1 MRPAGL
7 SRAEMVARRMRRA
20 LALALS
26 AASLAVAGCSSD
38 QVSFV
43 PSPPSRPQLQP
54 SAAELA
60 AQREHQ
66 RLLALFGGEYQAPRA
81 KKVLDDLVARLAR
94 VAPPPA
100 LAYEV
105 TILNSPALN
114 AFALPN
120 GRLYV
125 TRGLLALAND
135 TSEAAAVLAHEMA
148 HVIARHASERA
159 ELQLRSALFS
169 KVVADVLNDPNA
181 GRAVQ
186 AQGRVTI
193 ASFSR
198 QQELE
203 ADKIGVALLARAKL
217 DPYGAQRLLVSLGR
231 GSILRGQGLN
241 ESPRARNA
249 DMLATHPS
257 TPERIAQAQ
266 AAARQ
271 IGAPGIGEQDRAAW
285 LAALDG
291 ISFGDDPAAGLVQG
305 RRYVNTSLGI
315 TFETPAALPIESGRD
330 AVIGASSDGSLAF
343 RFDVVTLEAGQSLTS
358 YMNSRWIEG
367 VTLSDVQT
375 TTIAGNSAVTASG
388 KGADW
393 SFRMAAVQMGGLTYR
408 FIVAGNGGGAELDRS
423 FRSIIGSFQPIGS
436 GGESNIS
443 PRRLRIV
450 KASASDT
457 LASLAGQMNVD
468 SQSVLQFQ
476 VLNGLER
483 GAAIIPGESY
493 KIIAN

>member
-1 MRPAGL
+1 MRLRFAIACSL
-7 SRAEMVARRMRRA
+7 
-20 LALALS
+20 
-26 AASLAVAGCSSD
+26 SLAAFALAGCSSD

-54 SAAELA
+54 SAADQA

-81 KKVLDDLVARLAR
+81 KKLLDDLVARLAR
-94 VAPPPA
+94 AAPPPA
-100 LAYEV
+100 IAYEV
-105 TILNSPALN
+105 TILNSPAPN

-135 TSEAAAVLAHEMA
+135 TAEAAAVLAHEMS

-169 KVVADVLNDPNA
+169 KVVADVLNDPTA

-186 AQGRVTI
+186 AQGRVTV

-203 ADKIGVALLARAKL
+203 ADKIGVGLLARAKL
-217 DPYGAQRLLVSLGR
+217 DPYGAQRFLVSLGR
-231 GSILRGQGLN
+231 SPVLRGQGLS
-241 ESPRARNA
+241 ESPRSRNA
-249 DMLATHPS
+249 DMLATHPT

-271 IGAPGIGEQDRAAW
+271 IGAPGIGEQDRAGW
-285 LAALDG
+285 LAVLDG

-305 RRYVNTSLGI
+305 RRYVNTSLGV
-315 TFETPAALPIESGRD
+315 TFETPSSLPIESGRD
-330 AVIGASSDGSLAF
+330 AVIGASADGSIAF
-343 RFDVVTLEAGQSLTS
+343 RFDVVTLEAGQSLSS

-367 VTLSDVQT
+367 VALSDVQT
-375 TTIAGNSAVTASG
+375 TTIASNPAVTAAG
-388 KGADW
+388 KGSDW
-393 SFRMAAVQMGGLTYR
+393 SFRMAAAQAGNLTYR
-408 FIVAGNGGGAELDRS
+408 FIVAGNGGAAELERN
-423 FRSIIGSFQPIGS
+423 FRSIIDSFQPIPA
-436 GGESNIS
+436 GEARNLA

-450 KASASDT
+450 RASASDT
-457 LASLAGQMNVD
+457 IPTLAAQMNVE

-476 VLNGLER
+476 ALNGLER
-483 GAAIIPGESY
+483 GAQIVPGESY
-493 KIIAN
+493 KVIGN

>member
-1 MRPAGL
+1 MAAHLGL
-7 SRAEMVARRMRRA
+7 I
-20 LALALS
+20 LGLFL
-26 AASLAVAGCSSD
+26 AGCSSD
-38 QVSFV
+38 QVSFA
-43 PSPPSRPQLQP
+43 PGPPSRPQLQP
-54 SAAELA
+54 SAAETA

-66 RLLALFGGEYQAPRA
+66 RLLSLFGGEYQAPRA
-81 KKVLDDLVARLAR
+81 KRVLDDLVARLAR

-105 TILNSPALN
+105 TILNSPAPN

-135 TSEAAAVLAHEMA
+135 TSEAAAVLAHEMS

-181 GRAVQ
+181 GKQVQ
-186 AQGRVTI
+186 QQGRVTI

-203 ADKIGVALLARAKL
+203 ADKIGVGLLARAGF
-217 DPYGAQRLLVSLGR
+217 DPFGAQRFLVSLGR
-231 GSILRGQGLN
+231 SPVLRGQAPG
-241 ESPRARNA
+241 ETRPRNA

-266 AAARQ
+266 SAARQ
-271 IGAPGIGEQDRAAW
+271 IGAPGIGEQDRGSW
-285 LAALDG
+285 LNAIDG
-291 ISFGDDPAAGLVQG
+291 LSFGDDPAAGLVQG
-305 RRYVNTSLGI
+305 RRYINTSLGV

-330 AVIGASSDGSLAF
+330 AVIGASADGATAF
-343 RFDVVTLEAGQSLTS
+343 RFDVVTLEAGQTLTS

-367 VTLSDVQT
+367 VALSDVQN
-375 TTIAGNSAVTASG
+375 TTIAGNPAVTATG

-393 SFRMAAVQMGGLTYR
+393 SFRMAAVQMGALTYR
-408 FIVAGNGGGAELDRS
+408 FIVAGNGSGADLERV
-423 FRSIIGSFQPIGS
+423 FRSIIESFQPLGS
-436 GGESNIS
+436 GQTREIAS
-443 PRRLRIV
+443 RRIRIV
-450 KASASDT
+450 GAGASDT
-457 LASLAGQMNVD
+457 VATLAAQMNVD
-468 SQSVLQFQ
+468 GQSVLQFQ

-483 GAAIIPGESY
+483 NAAVIAGERY
-493 KIIAN
+493 KIIGN

>member
-1 MRPAGL
+1 MRLRFALICGL
-7 SRAEMVARRMRRA
+7 SLAAFA
-20 LALALS
+20 LG
-26 AASLAVAGCSSD
+26 GCSSD

-43 PSPPSRPQLQP
+43 PSPPSRPQLRP
-54 SAAELA
+54 SAGELA

-81 KKVLDDLVARLAR
+81 KRLLDDLVARLAR
-94 VAPPPA
+94 AAPPPA

-105 TILNSPALN
+105 TILNSPAPN

-135 TSEAAAVLAHEMA
+135 TAEAGAVLAHEMS

-169 KVVADVLNDPNA
+169 KVVADVLNDPSA
-181 GRAVQ
+181 GQAAQ
-186 AQGRVTI
+186 AQGRVTV

-203 ADKIGVALLARAKL
+203 ADKIGVGLLARAKL
-217 DPYGAQRLLVSLGR
+217 DPYGAQRFLVSLGR
-231 GSILRGQGLN
+231 APILRGQGLS
-241 ESPRARNA
+241 ESPRNRNA
-249 DMLATHPS
+249 DMLSTHPS
-257 TPERIAQAQ
+257 TPERVAQAQ

-271 IGAPGIGEQDRAAW
+271 ISAPGLGEQDRASW
-285 LAALDG
+285 LAALEG

-305 RRYVNTSLGI
+305 RRYVNTSLGV
-315 TFETPAALPIESGRD
+315 TFETPSSLPIESGRD
-330 AVIGASSDGSLAF
+330 AVIGATADGAVAF
-343 RFDVVTLEAGQSLTS
+343 RFDVVTLETGQSLTS

-367 VTLSDVQT
+367 VTLSDVQS
-375 TTIAGNSAVTASG
+375 TTIASNPAVTASG
-388 KGADW
+388 KGSDW
-393 SFRMAAVQMGGLTYR
+393 SFRMAAVQARSLTYR
-408 FIVAGNGGGAELDRS
+408 FIVAGNGEAAELERS
-423 FRSIIGSFQPIGS
+423 FRSIIDSFQPVTTT
-436 GGESNIS
+436 NARNVA

-450 KASASDT
+450 RASASDT
-457 LASLAGQMNVD
+457 ITSLAAQMNVD

-476 VLNGLER
+476 VLNGLDR
-483 GAAIIPGESY
+483 SAGIVAGESY
-493 KIIAN
+493 KVIGN